1 MDRLQRLY
9 ISHFRRELVRQNRY
23 IEAAARRALMGATA

>member
-9 ISHFRRELVRQNRY
+9 IRHFRRELVSQNRY
-23 IEAAARRALMGATA
+23 LETAAKTALMGATA